1 MNPADE
7 FFDEET
13 GIQYYAID
21 VEYGKREFP
30 VCTGCVADDDYE
42 LCKKLPDC
50 GKDKREDGIPVIFVE
65 ARHKIDE

>member
-1 MNPADE
+1 MNPVDE

-21 VEYGKREFP
+21 V
-30 VCTGCVADDDYE
+30 DYMR
-42 LCKKLPDC
+42 
-50 GKDKREDGIPVIFVE
+50 REDGIPVIFVE